1 MHVVNMSIHLQ
12 VETALP
18 GVNAENQAVQE
29 MTLEPYL
36 GFDGYSKNYLHI
48 SVGAKQVAVG
58 SSLNIKLY
66 IKTASPEHR
75 KLVKQLTYVVSVG
88 HFGKCYT

>member
-1 MHVVNMSIHLQ
+1 M
-12 VETALP
+12 
-18 GVNAENQAVQE
+18 NAEKQAVQE
-29 MTLEPYL
+29 MSLEPYL

-48 SVGAKQVAVG
+48 SVSANQVAVG

-66 IKTASPEHR
+66 IKTASLEHR

-88 HFGKCYT
+88 NIGKRYTICYCYDCNTVIFT